1 MLRLQNKVVVITGAA
16 QGIGKFAALKCGKEG
31 AKLVISDANEE
42 KLKLTKQELEESDIE
57 VEAVVCDVT
66 SEQEIASLY
75 EKAIERFGGIT
86 TVVNN
91 AGIFLNN
98 TVETMQVDDF
108 EKISNVNIKS
118 VMLSTKYAAP
128 YLKKTEGASIVNL
141 ASISGLIGTKNHNLY
156 IMTKH
161 AVVGITRS
169 SAVELAEFGVRV
181 NAVCP
186 GLTDTNMA
194 QQLIDG
200 DGGGEEIRNLY
211 ENAYPLG
218 RLGKPEEIANTIAFL
233 ASDEAS
239 FISGAMIPVDGGYTA
254 T

>member
-1 MLRLQNKVVVITGAA
+1 MTKLQNKVVVITGAA
-16 QGIGKFAALKCGKEG
+16 QGIGKATALKCGQEG
-31 AKLVISDANEE
+31 ARIVISDANEE
-42 KLKLTKQELEESDIE
+42 KLALAKQELENNGVD
-57 VEAVVCDVT
+57 VRAVVCDVT
-66 SEQEIASLY
+66 NEQDVESLY
-75 EKAIERFGGIT
+75 ETAIGEFGEIT

-98 TVETMQVDDF
+98 RIDNVEVADF
-108 EKISNVNIKS
+108 DKIANVNIKS
-118 VMLSTKYAAP
+118 VLLNTKHAAP
-128 YLKKTEGASIVNL
+128 YLKVRSGASIINL

-169 SAVELAEFGVRV
+169 SAVELAEHGIRV

-200 DGGGEEIRNLY
+200 DGGGSEIRNQY
-211 ENAYPLG
+211 EAAYPLG
-218 RLGKPEEIANTIAFL
+218 RLAKPEEIANTIAFL